1 MERAFTSPIDQFYS
15 ELDQTL
21 SFLLSGKESSE
32 RRMDK
37 LYLSLLL
44 FTVGSALPTDFVKT
58 ISSGEYE
65 RAAVATDTGV
75 CSDIGA
81 KILKRGGSAVDSAIA
96 SLLCVGV
103 VNLHSTGIGGGGFMI
118 FYEASTKKSYSLDYR
133 ETAPGA
139 ATYDMYD
146 GQDRTASTKGMC
158 SCNDITLA
166 LI

>member
-1 MERAFTSPIDQFYS
+1 
-15 ELDQTL
+15 
-21 SFLLSGKESSE
+21 
-32 RRMDK
+32 MDK
-37 LYLSLLL
+37 LYHLSLLL
-44 FTVGSALPTDFVKT
+44 FTVCSTLPTDFVKT
-58 ISSGEYE
+58 SSSGEYE
-65 RAAVATDTGV
+65 RAAVATDAGA

-158 SCNDITLA
+158 SCNDIHFSINIA
-166 LI
+166 LVSVIKFSSCYSALNLCALS